1 MARRRSVIEWFHFA
15 LNAHHGRAFQ
25 NGLTFAELEQIEE
38 AAHHSDS
45 DEAKVIL
52 RIAAALREAMQ
63 IEENALA
70 LMSMARPVSE
80 DKAADSVRQK
90 ELADAKEIR

>member
-1 MARRRSVIEWFHFA
+1 MREQIELWA
-15 LNAHHGRAFQ
+15 QHGRAFQ

-90 ELADAKEIR
+90 ELAEAKEIR

>member
-1 MARRRSVIEWFHFA
+1 MREQIEMWA
-15 LNAHHGRAFQ
+15 QHGRVFQ

-70 LMSMARPVSE
+70 LMSMTRPVSE

-90 ELADAKEIR
+90 DLADAKEIR